1 MLMDLITHG
10 YLFNQIM
17 FINSIT
23 LNLFI
28 YWITLCQLNVSLS
41 FIIFNHPDWG
51 IFHLGPI
58 LQFKFHWLLIQVL
71 LIN

>member
-1 MLMDLITHG
+1 MDLITHG

-23 LNLFI
+23 LNLYI
-28 YWITLCQLNVSLS
+28 YQITLCHLNFSLS
-41 FIIFNHPDWG
+41 FIIFNHPVWED
-51 IFHLGPI
+51 ISLSPI

-71 LIN
+71 LI